1 MPINFTIDHDRR
13 HVEAVC
19 DGDVALKDIEDF
31 LDAIVVQGAI
41 AYRKLFDGR
50 RAIPKYTDINEDL
63 MLLAAR
69 ISAYASHMERRGALA
84 LIAGDIK
91 SQELAARF
99 LNLGKPASRPG
110 RAFIDEREARRWLAE
125 QPEVPVSE
133 ISRRPETPAAATGA
147 AEADPPSP
155 GRPRPADRQR

>member
-1 MPINFTIDHDRR
+1 MSIKFTIDHDKR

-31 LDAIVVQGAI
+31 LDAIVVQSAI
-41 AYRKLFDGR
+41 PYRKLFDGR
-50 RAIPKYTDINEDL
+50 RAVPKYTDLNEEL

-69 ISAYASHMERRGALA
+69 ISAYASHMEKRGALA
-84 LIAGDIK
+84 VIAGDAK

-110 RAFIDEREARRWLAE
+110 RAFVDEREARRWLAG
-125 QPEVPVSE
+125 QPEVAPPE
-133 ISRRPETPAAATGA
+133 ISPPPDTPAAGA
-147 AEADPPSP
+147 GAGAVDPPSP

>member
-1 MPINFTIDHDRR
+1 MPVKFTIDHAKR

-31 LDAIVVQGAI
+31 LDAIVVQAAI
-41 AYRKLFDGR
+41 PYRKLFDGR
-50 RAIPKYTDINEDL
+50 RAVPVYTDINEDL

-69 ISAYASHMERRGALA
+69 ISAYAAHMDKRGALA
-84 LIAGDIK
+84 LIAGDAK

-99 LNLGKPASRPG
+99 LNLGKPAGRPG
-110 RAFIDEREARRWLAE
+110 RAFVDEREARRWLAE
-125 QPEVPVSE
+125 QPEVLPEVSPP
-133 ISRRPETPAAATGA
+133 PETPAAGA
-147 AEADPPSP
+147 GEGEADPRSA